1 MSTQGPYGVYP
12 AQPGGYPPPGSY
24 PAGPPGYL
32 EGGPVGFG
40 EAIRQAFSHG
50 FVYRGRASRSAYW
63 WWVLF
68 EAIVWVVL
76 ELFLIIP
83 AAVHP
88 APAAFAVI
96 SLVLGIAGIYLG
108 LVGLAVTIRRLH
120 DIDRSGWWVLIGLV
134 PFVGWIV
141 LLVFSLMEGTPG
153 PNRYQP

>member
-12 AQPGGYPPPGSY
+12 AQPGAYPPPGGH
-24 PAGPPGYL
+24 PGPSLGYL

-40 EAIRQAFSHG
+40 EAVKQAFSHG

-68 EAIVWVVL
+68 EAIVWIVL
-76 ELFLIIP
+76 ELIIIIP
-83 AAVHP
+83 AAAHP
-88 APAAFAVI
+88 APAAFTVI
-96 SLVLGIAGIYLG
+96 FLVLGIAGIYLG

-134 PFVGWIV
+134 PFVGGIV
-141 LLVFSLMEGTPG
+141 LLIFSLLEGTPG

>member
-12 AQPGGYPPPGSY
+12 AQPGAYPPPGG
-24 PAGPPGYL
+24 GPGPSLSYL

-40 EAIRQAFSHG
+40 EAIKQAFSHG

-76 ELFLIIP
+76 ELLIIIP
-83 AAVHP
+83 AAAHP

-96 SLVLGIAGIYLG
+96 FLVLGIAGIYLG

-134 PFVGWIV
+134 PFAGGIV

-153 PNRYQP
+153 PNRFQP